1 MKNNTEEADLS
12 EDSEF
17 IDDIMHHYDNSNE
30 AEKRE
35 MFEDLLLFCCERA
48 DEDDLEHENEPGF
61 WTGLVLGGILF

>member
-1 MKNNTEEADLS
+1 MS
-12 EDSEF
+12 EDHEF

-48 DEDDLEHENEPGF
+48 DEDDLEQEHESGF

>member
-1 MKNNTEEADLS
+1 MS
-12 EDSEF
+12 EYSEF

-48 DEDDLEHENEPGF
+48 NEDDLEQEDEEGSGF